1 MNKKF
6 LLLILLILPLL
17 SIQANEKVK
26 TTLSCQ
32 IYDYRGEMIYYDC
45 VQTPFIRAE
54 FHNNPGESHVYEF
67 ETDDIV
73 TLIVNGREQFVM
85 QPGDSLHA
93 KVTYEG
99 RNYTAVEYS
108 GTPQAVLIANTLHR
122 IRMHRREVRYKANLP
137 AALVVLTDPIAYHQ
151 ASLDEWRAEKAILN
165 EIKAEIPER
174 VYNYLLSEL
183 DAIFLPNLI
192 MYPYACAAY
201 QKKELKDCIADDY
214 WTALDDYQLRDD
226 EASLR
231 NRNYMSF
238 LPSYAKYEICKRNGC
253 DPATFK
259 TSQSRES
266 EYEELAGFYEGALR
280 DAALFVIIYNG
291 LVGDG
296 RDFEL
301 CRNLSKDYLKKYN
314 ISKEYKQ
321 ILKEIMK

>member
-1 MNKKF
+1 MKGI
-6 LLLILLILPLL
+6 LILLLL
-17 SIQANEKVK
+17 ACAWPTMAKEKGKQTYVSMEVYGYQGRSIYFDFMEKNDANV
-26 TTLSCQ
+26 
-32 IYDYRGEMIYYDC
+32 DC
-45 VQTPFIRAE
+45 PYKEGQLMEVTA
-54 FHNNPGESHVYEF
+54 NL
-67 ETDDIV
+67 DDI
-73 TLIVNGREQFVM
+73 TMLNVNMWVNM
-85 QPGDSLHA
+85 CLQPGDSLHA

>member
-1 MNKKF
+1 MKGI
-6 LLLILLILPLL
+6 LILLLL
-17 SIQANEKVK
+17 ACAWPTMAKEKGKQTYVSMEVYGYQGRSIYFDFMEKNDANV
-26 TTLSCQ
+26 
-32 IYDYRGEMIYYDC
+32 DYPYKEGQLME
-45 VQTPFIRAE
+45 VTA
-54 FHNNPGESHVYEF
+54 NL
-67 ETDDIV
+67 DDI
-73 TLIVNGREQFVM
+73 TMLNVNMWVNM
-85 QPGDSLHA
+85 CLQPGDSLHA

-192 MYPYACAAY
+192 TYPYACAVY
-201 QKKELKDCIADDY
+201 QKKELKDCIADGY

>member
-1 MNKKF
+1 MKGI
-6 LLLILLILPLL
+6 LILLLMACAWPTMAKEKGKQTYVSMEVYGYQGK
-17 SIQANEKVK
+17 SIYFDFMEKNDANV
-26 TTLSCQ
+26 
-32 IYDYRGEMIYYDC
+32 DYPYKEGQLME
-45 VQTPFIRAE
+45 VAA
-54 FHNNPGESHVYEF
+54 NL
-67 ETDDIV
+67 DDI
-73 TLIVNGREQFVM
+73 TMLNVNMWVNICL

-122 IRMHRREVRYKANLP
+122 IRMHRREAHYKANLP
-137 AALVVLTDPIAYHQ
+137 AALVVLTDPKAYHQ

-192 MYPYACAAY
+192 TYPYACAAY
-201 QKKELKDCIADDY
+201 QKKDIQDCLADGY
-214 WTALDDYQLRDD
+214 WTALDGYQLRDD

-231 NRNYMSF
+231 NRNYMTF
-238 LPSYAKYEICKRNGC
+238 LMPYAEYQICKQKGC
-253 DPATFK
+253 DPAQFK
-259 TSQSRES
+259 ASQSVES

-280 DAALFVIIYNG
+280 DAALFVVIYNG
-291 LVGDG
+291 MVGDG
-296 RDFEL
+296 SDFEQ
-301 CRNLSKDYLKKYN
+301 CQALSKDYLKKYN

>member
-1 MNKKF
+1 MKGI
-6 LLLILLILPLL
+6 LILLLL
-17 SIQANEKVK
+17 ACAWPTMAKEKGKQTYVSMEVYGYQGRSIYFDFMEKNDANV
-26 TTLSCQ
+26 
-32 IYDYRGEMIYYDC
+32 DYPYKEGQLME
-45 VQTPFIRAE
+45 VTA
-54 FHNNPGESHVYEF
+54 NL
-67 ETDDIV
+67 DDI
-73 TLIVNGREQFVM
+73 TMLNVNMWVNM
-85 QPGDSLHA
+85 CLQPGDSLHA

-99 RNYTAVEYS
+99 RSYTAVEYS

-192 MYPYACAAY
+192 TYPYACAAY